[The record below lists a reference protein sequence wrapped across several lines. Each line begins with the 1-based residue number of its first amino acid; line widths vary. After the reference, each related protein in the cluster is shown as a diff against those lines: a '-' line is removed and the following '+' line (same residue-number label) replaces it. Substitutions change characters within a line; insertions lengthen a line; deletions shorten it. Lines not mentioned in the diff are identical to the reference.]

1 MTVVEYLSTE
11 DLVMVADVLG
21 IRDMRDFGLLHSAA
35 SRPAGVAFGV
45 ELYPTL
51 AEKAAALT
59 ESIVRNHPL
68 IDGNKRLG
76 WSALFLFLRM
86 NKARLTIN
94 HDDGYD
100 FIVSIAAGKLE
111 FDGIVTWIEAH
122 LPS

>member
-1 MTVVEYLSTE
+1 MSIEYLSVE
-11 DLVMVADVLG
+11 DLVMVAEVLG
-21 IRDMRDFGLLHSAA
+21 IRDVRDYGLLHSAC
-35 SRPAGVAFGV
+35 SRPGGFAFGV

-51 AEKAAALT
+51 AEKATALT

-86 NKARLTIN
+86 NNVRLTVA

-100 FIVSIAAGKLE
+100 FIVGIASGQKE
-111 FDGIVTWIEAH
+111 FADIAQWIQERI
-122 LPS
+122 